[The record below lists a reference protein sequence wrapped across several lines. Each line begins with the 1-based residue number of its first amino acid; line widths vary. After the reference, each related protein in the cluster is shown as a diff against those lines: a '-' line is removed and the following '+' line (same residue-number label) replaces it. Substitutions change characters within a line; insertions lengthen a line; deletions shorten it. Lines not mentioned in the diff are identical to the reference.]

1 MLNFI
6 WQDFYYFLLFQMK
19 QKDSATSAA
28 AEAGGGGVGLLTSKP
43 IKEGLVSQIARYVYY
58 T

>member
-1 MLNFI
+1 
-6 WQDFYYFLLFQMK
+6 MK

-43 IKEGLVSQIARYVYY
+43 IKEGLVSQIARYVYNSNFW